1 MKLVILQE
9 NLKKYLNLTERIIG
23 RNLTLPIL
31 NNILLTIEK
40 NSLKLSVTDLE
51 ITLEIWLPVKIEENG
66 SLTIPN
72 KLLNNFIN
80 QLSNIKDQK
89 LILESKDDN
98 LNITLENY
106 SITINGMNAKDF
118 PIIPKIKTNSALELD
133 NSMFKLSLSQI
144 LNSAAFSEIRP
155 EISGVFFN
163 FTNSNEK
170 IKNFKLV
177 TTDTFRL
184 AEKKI
189 ECSFKEKPAS
199 FIIPIKTITELV
211 RLFDL
216 TEKQTTKIYLDNNQ
230 VLFDLGNIH
239 LSSRLIEGEYPNY
252 EPIIPKKNQTK
263 IIIDKNNLIN
273 SVKIASVFSS
283 KINDIKF
290 KINPNKEKMEI
301 FTKSEYGENKS
312 EINIK
317 GQGEEVEISFNHKY
331 ILDGLS
337 NILGNEAVMEFQG
350 SQNPALLKSNSD
362 DDYIYIAMP
371 LRLN

>member
-1 MKLVILQE
+1 M
-9 NLKKYLNLTERIIG
+9 
-23 RNLTLPIL
+23 
-31 NNILLTIEK
+31 
-40 NSLKLSVTDLE
+40 
-51 ITLEIWLPVKIEENG
+51 
-66 SLTIPN
+66 
-72 KLLNNFIN
+72 
-80 QLSNIKDQK
+80 
-89 LILESKDDN
+89 
-98 LNITLENY
+98 
-106 SITINGMNAKDF
+106 
-118 PIIPKIKTNSALELD
+118 
-133 NSMFKLSLSQI
+133 
-144 LNSAAFSEIRP
+144 
-155 EISGVFFN
+155 
-163 FTNSNEK
+163 
-170 IKNFKLV
+170 
-177 TTDTFRL
+177 
-184 AEKKI
+184 
-189 ECSFKEKPAS
+189 
-199 FIIPIKTITELV
+199 
-211 RLFDL
+211 
-216 TEKQTTKIYLDNNQ
+216 DNNQ